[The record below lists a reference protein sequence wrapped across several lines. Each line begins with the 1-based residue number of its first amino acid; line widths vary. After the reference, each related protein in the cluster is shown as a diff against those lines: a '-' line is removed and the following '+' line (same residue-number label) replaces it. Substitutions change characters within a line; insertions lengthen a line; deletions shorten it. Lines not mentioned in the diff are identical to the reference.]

1 MKMKTFFLI
10 ILWGAFAFS
19 LGAQNTK
26 SSTQETN
33 MDSRNSGQDRSA
45 VLLQLNNGESVL
57 VTRKSGKEIDVSS
70 SNQAKNR
77 KSFDCPDIFALPESK
92 PEPVVEASTPP
103 IETKIE
109 IKQPVKEPFFLPD
122 PVFFRINKSVID
134 PSEWGKIELAVNY
147 LNEHPGSTVVV
158 TGYADKKTGNTKINL
173 RLSEERSNAVAK
185 ALQEKYGININ
196 RISINW
202 KGDGLQPFEF
212 DNDKNR
218 AVLFLINP

>member
-1 MKMKTFFLI
+1 MKTKILLLAV
-10 ILWGAFAFS
+10 LWGALLFS
-19 LGAQNTK
+19 VDAQNTNTTSEAK
-26 SSTQETN
+26 V
-33 MDSRNSGQDRSA
+33 DSCDCDQSKEAILLELDNGQD
-45 VLLQLNNGESVL
+45 VL
-57 VTRKSGKEIDVSS
+57 VARKTGKEIDVSR

-77 KSFDCPDIFALPESK
+77 KSFDCPDIFHVPSAK
-92 PEPVVEASTPP
+92 PEPVITASTPP

-122 PVFFRINKSVID
+122 PVFFRINKYEID
-134 PSEWGKIELAVNY
+134 MPEWGKIELAVNY

-173 RLSEERSNAVAK
+173 RLSEQRSNAVAK
-185 ALQEKYGININ
+185 ALQEKYGISAN
-196 RISINW
+196 RISVNW